1 MDRKQMALLLGL
13 SLALGQTAF
22 AADHVAV
29 VEEDGKQ
36 GVIDQAG
43 KVILPLAYKKNRG
56 GGSQRRSGDP
66 GPAEGQIR
74 SL

>member
-29 VEEDGKQ
+29 VEKDGTQ
-36 GVIDQAG
+36 GVIDQTG
-43 KVILPLAYKKNRG
+43 KEILPLAYKK
-56 GGSQRRSGDP
+56 SW
-66 GPAEGQIR
+66 
-74 SL
+74 